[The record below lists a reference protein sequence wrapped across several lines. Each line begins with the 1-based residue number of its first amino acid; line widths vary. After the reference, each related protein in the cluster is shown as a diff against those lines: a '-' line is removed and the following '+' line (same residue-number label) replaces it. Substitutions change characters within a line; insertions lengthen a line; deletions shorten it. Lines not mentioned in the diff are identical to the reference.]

1 VPGIFP
7 ETSLCSITKPW
18 CCRAL
23 KLFNFYRYFK
33 LTFAELH
40 DNEIEFRAVRDFVRE
55 VFGAS

>member
-1 VPGIFP
+1 
-7 ETSLCSITKPW
+7 
-18 CCRAL
+18 L
-23 KLFNFYRYFK
+23 KFFNFYRYFK